1 MGSARGRD
9 GEVPLTVRRSK
20 GGDLW
25 GFLPF
30 RRGRKKPTRE
40 EALKAI
46 PVRNDLLRWYKEDGE
61 VNLFIPRKRGGFA
74 ELVARVFRLPDEKR
88 LQLDRVGSGV
98 WELCDGYHDVQSILD
113 YVQRRHKLTRREAE
127 VSVSTYLKILA
138 ERRLIGLK
146 APESAS
152 RKAKCRS
159 NNTG

>member
-1 MGSARGRD
+1 MAR
-9 GEVPLTVRRSK
+9 L
-20 GGDLW
+20 
-25 GFLPF
+25 
-30 RRGRKKPTRE
+30 
-40 EALKAI
+40 
-46 PVRNDLLRWYKEDGE
+46 
-61 VNLFIPRKRGGFA
+61 
-74 ELVARVFRLPDEKR
+74 FRLPDEKR

-98 WELCDGYHDVQSILD
+98 WELCDGFHDVQSILD